1 MTDDLGAVVSYICST
16 YPHLSDLS
24 NARLT
29 KLVYLADWR
38 AARAGMGQLTN
49 IDWIFNHYG
58 PWVPD
63 VLAAAQTRDDL
74 DVISDVNFYGSPK
87 VRVKP
92 RQGAAPAVL
101 SAQTK
106 AIIDTVVADT
116 QRLYFGEFIEYVY
129 ATTPVRQSP
138 RGSHLDLEAFAAA
151 ESLDPLPAT
160 VAENQLKAEEFAAIS
175 EQLHQAVS
183 RVLLDVLWVSEVGGD
198 GLIETNTYLVND
210 LDIDTFKF
218 NSDIRLTQGRASCWT
233 GQVSLEATTS
243 ALVLRDEAAR
253 ERMYEDDGYDLL
265 DGEWDDFYVLIGR
278 EFSGDVSFT
287 VTREETVPSV
297 ALSRIRLD

>member
-1 MTDDLGAVVSYICST
+1 MTEDLGAVVSYICST

-38 AARAGMGQLTN
+38 AARAGMGQLTD

-63 VLAAAQTRDDL
+63 VLAAAQSREDL
-74 DVISDVNFYGSPK
+74 DVVSDVNYYGSPK

-92 RQGAAPAVL
+92 KQGAAPVAL

-116 QRLYFGEFIEYVY
+116 QKLYFGEFIEYVY

-138 RGSHLDLEAFAAA
+138 RGSQLDLEAFAAA
-151 ESLDPLPAT
+151 ESIDPLPAT
-160 VAENQLKAEEFAAIS
+160 VAGNQLKAEEFAAIT

-183 RVLLDVLWVSEVGGD
+183 RVLLDLRWVREVGGE
-198 GLIETNTYLVND
+198 GLIHTDTHLVDD
-210 LDIDTFKF
+210 LDIDAFTF
-218 NSDIRLTQGRASCWT
+218 NSDVRLTQGQAGSWA
-233 GQVSLEATTS
+233 GGVSLEATAS
-243 ALVLRDEAAR
+243 ALVQRDEAAR
-253 ERMYEDDGYDLL
+253 ERMYVDDGYDLH
-265 DGEWDDFYVLIGR
+265 DGEWDDFFVLIGR
-278 EFSGDVSFT
+278 TFSGDVAFT
-287 VTREETVPSV
+287 VTREDTGLVVE
-297 ALSRIRLD
+297 LSSIRLD